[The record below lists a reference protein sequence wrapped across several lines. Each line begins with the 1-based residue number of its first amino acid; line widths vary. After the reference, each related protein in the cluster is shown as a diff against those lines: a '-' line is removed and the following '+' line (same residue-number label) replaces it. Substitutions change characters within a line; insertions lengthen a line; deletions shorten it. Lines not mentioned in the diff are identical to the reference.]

1 MYTELIVIVVIIA
14 FAGIVYAASKGRAKK
29 SGPKP
34 STTVDRNEER

>member
-1 MYTELIVIVVIIA
+1 MESELIIVVTVFV
-14 FAGIVYAASKGRAKK
+14 FAGIVYAVSKGRAKK